1 MMIVCPHSSH
11 IYISPLHNEHFWFE
25 NRKFNFQKWEKWK
38 NLNSIFCTFIY
49 YYTLCQMHRKHFSNL
64 WMLLVVGRMAWK
76 STNFA
81 IFADLLYRSTR
92 CIFKYGYLKFFA
104 QLCTGQIQ
112 LLPLHMMPR
121 DAPKLNPLRD
131 MVFLCSKLV

>member
-1 MMIVCPHSSH
+1 MLLSDKA
-11 IYISPLHNEHFWFE
+11 L
-25 NRKFNFQKWEKWK
+25 KFLKNFPPINLFQNNSMDEKSDDLGK
-38 NLNSIFCTFIY
+38 NLQCNAQC
-49 YYTLCQMHRKHFSNL
+49 TLCQMHRKHFSNL

-131 MVFLCSKLV
+131 MVFLCSKSV